1 MYGLYDSDGILR
13 FMGGCREAC
22 EDYAALFELS
32 LANCSLL
39 AIPRVIRSPIRTRRV
54 SRQAGSSN

>member
-13 FMGGCREAC
+13 FMGVSREAC

-32 LANCSLL
+32 LASCSLL
-39 AIPRVIRSPIRTRRV
+39 AIPRLIRSPIRTRRM
-54 SRQAGSSN
+54 SRQVTNSN

>member
-13 FMGGCREAC
+13 FMGVSREAC

-32 LANCSLL
+32 LASCSLL
-39 AIPRVIRSPIRTRRV
+39 SIPRAIGSPLRSRRA
-54 SRQAGSSN
+54 RRPTGSSS